1 VISTSVGMDNDDEVP
16 PSFVILLILKKKDGL
31 YRTWELLRG

>member
-16 PSFVILLILKKKDGL
+16 PCFVILLILKKKDGL
-31 YRTWELLRG
+31 YRRWELLRG